1 MEQMKI
7 GKSMRIFVLVVGV
20 LIWLGIWHTGFDK
33 ASWILYLP
41 AVFFLFAAAT
51 GICPGIFFSRLIAGE
66 LNNKSGE

>member
-33 ASWILYLP
+33 AS
-41 AVFFLFAAAT
+41 
-51 GICPGIFFSRLIAGE
+51 
-66 LNNKSGE
+66 